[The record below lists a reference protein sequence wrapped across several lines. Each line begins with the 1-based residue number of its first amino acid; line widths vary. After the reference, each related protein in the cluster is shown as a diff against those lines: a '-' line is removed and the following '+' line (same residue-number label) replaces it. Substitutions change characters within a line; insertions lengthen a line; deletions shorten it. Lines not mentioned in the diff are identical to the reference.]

1 MVGAQELFGGCG
13 IRKQNGFRSDATGK
27 NCGVPSRNVLAK
39 YKIASLGLDA
49 PFQPH
54 GLLVCASGS
63 ISSSLE
69 EYDSW

>member
-1 MVGAQELFGGCG
+1 M
-13 IRKQNGFRSDATGK
+13 RKQNGFCSDATGR
-27 NCGVPSRNVLAK
+27 NYGVPSRNILAK
-39 YKIASLGLDA
+39 YKIASLELDA
-49 PFQPH
+49 PLQPH